1 MISFIAVSPSVDVTY
16 LVDEF
21 LEGGTFRPTAVFRVA
36 GGKALNAARAARVLG
51 ASVRAVAILGGSGGE
66 FIRQDLAA
74 AGVPLEVV
82 AASAETRSCMSIASA
97 ASGLLTELYEHP
109 SAVSAQDLETLH
121 HILGRYAEAGW
132 WAISGGMPAS
142 VPVDE
147 LASLVRLGHSLGQKV
162 VIDSSGVALAA
173 ALDARPDLVKVN
185 RREAASAL
193 GVPLQT
199 EVFDLALRIRDA
211 TGGRVVITDGAN
223 GSVAVD
229 LVAVDSVAVD
239 SVAVVSVA
247 VDGASSVDGESRW
260 RATWTGAPGRYPVGS
275 GDSYLGGLLAGL
287 DRGDSLHVALRL
299 AAGAA
304 TANALVPGAGV
315 FAAEDAESIAAQV
328 VIAAA

>member
-1 MISFIAVSPSVDVTY
+1 MISFIALSPSVDVTY
-16 LVDEF
+16 LVDE
-21 LEGGTFRPTAVFRVA
+21 LVEGGTFRPTAVFRVA
-36 GGKALNAARAARVLG
+36 GGKALNAARAAQVVG

-74 AGVPLEVV
+74 AGVPVEVV

-109 SAVSAQDLETLH
+109 SAVSAAELESLH

-162 VIDSSGVALAA
+162 AIDSSGAPLAA

-185 RREAASAL
+185 RREGAEVL

-199 EVFDLALRIRDA
+199 DVFDLALRIRDA

-223 GSVAVD
+223 GSVG
-229 LVAVDSVAVD
+229 VDSVGVD
-239 SVAVVSVA
+239 SITVA
-247 VDGASSVDGESRW
+247 GASSVDRGSRW
-260 RATWTGAPGRYPVGS
+260 RATWTGTPGRYPVGS

-287 DRGDSLHVALRL
+287 DRGDSFHAALRL

-315 FAAEDAESIAAQV
+315 FATEDAVSIAAQV

>member
-21 LEGGTFRPTAVFRVA
+21 VEGGTFRPTAVFRVA

-229 LVAVDSVAVD
+229 SVAVDSVAVD
-239 SVAVVSVA
+239 SVA

>member
-21 LEGGTFRPTAVFRVA
+21 VEGGTFRPTAVFRVA

-51 ASVRAVAILGGSGGE
+51 VSVRAVAILGGSGGE

-97 ASGLLTELYEHP
+97 ASGLLTELYELP
-109 SAVSAQDLETLH
+109 SAVSAQDLDTLH
-121 HILGRYAEAGW
+121 RILGRYAEAGW

-142 VPVDE
+142 VPLDE
-147 LASLVRLGHSLGQKV
+147 LARLVRLGHSLGQKV

-185 RREAASAL
+185 RREAASVL

-229 LVAVDSVAVD
+229 SVAVDSVAVD
-239 SVAVVSVA
+239 SVA

>member
-1 MISFIAVSPSVDVTY
+1 MISFIALSPSVDVTY

-21 LEGGTFRPTAVFRVA
+21 VEGGTFRPTAVFRTA

-66 FIRQDLAA
+66 FIRQDLAN
-74 AGVPLEVV
+74 AGVPVEVV
-82 AASAETRSCMSIASA
+82 AASAKTRSCMSIASA

-109 SAVSAQDLETLH
+109 SAVSAQELESLH
-121 HILGRYAEAGW
+121 HILGRCAGAGW

-147 LASLVRLGHSLGQKV
+147 LASLVRLGHSLGQRV
-162 VIDSSGVALAA
+162 AIDSSGA
-173 ALDARPDLVKVN
+173 ALTAALGVRPDLVKVN
-185 RREAASAL
+185 RREAAEVL

-199 EVFDLALRIRDA
+199 DVFDLALRIRDA
-211 TGGRVVITDGAN
+211 TDGRVVVTDGAN

-229 LVAVDSVAVD
+229 SRAVDSVGVD
-239 SVAVVSVA
+239 SVA
-247 VDGASSVDGESRW
+247 VDGASSVDRQSRW
-260 RATWTGAPGRYPVGS
+260 RVTWTGAPGRYPVGS

-287 DRGDSLHVALRL
+287 DRGDSFHAALRL

-315 FAAEDAESIAAQV
+315 FAAENAVSVAAQV